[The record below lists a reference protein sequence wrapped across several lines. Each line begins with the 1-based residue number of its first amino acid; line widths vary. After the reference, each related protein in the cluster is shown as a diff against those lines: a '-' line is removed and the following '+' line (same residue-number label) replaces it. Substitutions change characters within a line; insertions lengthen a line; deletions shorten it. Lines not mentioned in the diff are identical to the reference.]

1 MKIALTPRQS
11 TLIHG
16 WLAPVP
22 TLTWSDVLKS
32 KKLTIDFLLTEAQ
45 LRPSDLVVI
54 QPDPAQWAKHAG
66 ASLKHARIMTAWPA
80 NPFTHLGADLAD
92 VLSMKLTAE
101 EMVRMDVTY
110 RQLLSNGMNDRTER
124 LFRFDTEEWGM
135 LGKTTT

>member
-32 KKLTIDFLLTEAQ
+32 KNLTIDFLLTEAK